1 MIRYLFF
8 FLFGMMTFAAT
19 AQERGPRVIDPKE
32 RADKQTERMT
42 ADLTLDENQQE
53 RVHAIN
59 LKYITQQRDY
69 IMAMRESGT
78 RDREALRAQRE
89 TWRKDRMVELKQVL
103 TTEQYKKQWQ
113 LEEERAAEMRERR
126 EQRREGGMRR
136 GGRRDRSAPT
146 GQDPNNN

>member
-1 MIRYLFF
+1 MIRYFF
-8 FLFGMMTFAAT
+8 FLLFAITTLSVT
-19 AQERGPRVIDPKE
+19 AQERGPRVIDPEE

-42 ADLTLDENQQE
+42 TDLTLDEKQQE
-53 RVHAIN
+53 QVRAIN
-59 LKYITQQRDY
+59 LKYVTQQRDY

-78 RDREALRAQRE
+78 RDREALRTQRE

-103 TTEQYKKQWQ
+103 TSEQYKKQWQ

-126 EQRREGGMRR
+126 EQRKEGGMRR
-136 GGRRDRSAPT
+136 GGRRGQSLPT